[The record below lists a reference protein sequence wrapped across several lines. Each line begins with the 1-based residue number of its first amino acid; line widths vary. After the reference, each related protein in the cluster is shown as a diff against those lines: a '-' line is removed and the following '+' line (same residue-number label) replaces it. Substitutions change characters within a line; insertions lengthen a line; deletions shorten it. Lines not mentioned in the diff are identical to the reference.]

1 MTSLMNIAGPY
12 HVTIEANQ
20 EKSIHLKKLL
30 DVTNVPN
37 HIYSGALQ
45 GACSIKDGDN
55 ERTL

>member
-37 HIYSGALQ
+37 HIYSGAPPR
-45 GACSIKDGDN
+45 CMFN
-55 ERTL
+55 